1 MRDTSGQA
9 LGHDVMEFQKIDL
22 KKTHI
27 TEIFRIEDLQ
37 KLQDAFS
44 KANNIAS
51 TITDLEGNAITE
63 PSNHSV
69 VCSLI
74 RKTKKGLDKCRKS
87 GRTLGFMSLEQDQ
100 PCYMK
105 CQGVGFI
112 DAAAPIVIGGVHMA
126 NWLIGQNC
134 IGDVDEDRI
143 ACYAEEIGAEKEQML
158 QAFRRMTVISI
169 EEFKKKL
176 DFLWLL
182 ANQIAVL
189 SYRNLSYKKMVTL
202 LENSQVR
209 LKEYKDNLEKT
220 VTQRTRELT
229 QALDEIKQISVRDG
243 LTGCYNR
250 RYINEHFPKEFR
262 RAKRYKNSISIIMC
276 DIDYFKKVNDTYGH
290 QCGDYVLKEVASTL
304 QLSFRKDIDWVGRYG
319 GEEFLIVLP
328 FTSIRSAVIISE
340 RLKKA
345 IQDLT
350 LEYDKEQMSVTA
362 SFGVSGMDKWDLSE
376 DLTWE
381 ILLNSSDIFLY
392 KAKDAGRNRIE
403 FGPAIKN

>member
-1 MRDTSGQA
+1 
-9 LGHDVMEFQKIDL
+9 MEFQKIDL
-22 KKTHI
+22 KDTNI
-27 TEIFRIEDLQ
+27 TDIFRLEDLQ
-37 KLQDAFS
+37 QLQDAFS

-63 PSNHSV
+63 PSSHTT
-69 VCSLI
+69 VCALV

-87 GRTLGFMSLEQDQ
+87 GRTLGLMSLKQEQ
-100 PCYMK
+100 PSYMK
-105 CQGVGFI
+105 CQSLGFF
-112 DAAAPIVIGGVHMA
+112 DAAAPIVIGGIHMA

-143 ACYAEEIGAEKEQML
+143 VCYAEEIGADKEQML
-158 QAFRRMTVISI
+158 QAFRQMTVISE
-169 EEFKKKL
+169 EEFKQKL

-182 ANQIAVL
+182 AHQIAVL

-202 LENSQVR
+202 LEKSQLR

-250 RYINEHFPKEFR
+250 RYINEHFPKEFS
-262 RAKRYKNSISIIMC
+262 RAKRYKNPISIIMC
-276 DIDYFKKVNDTYGH
+276 DIDFFKKVNDTYGH
-290 QCGDYVLKEVASTL
+290 QCGDYVLKEVALAL

-340 RLKKA
+340 RVKKA
-345 IQDLT
+345 VQDLP
-350 LEYDKEQMSVTA
+350 LEYDKKQMSVTA
-362 SFGVSGMDKWDLSE
+362 SFGVSGMDQWDLSE

-381 ILLNSSDIFLY
+381 TILNSSDIYLY
-392 KAKDAGRNRIE
+392 KAKDEGRNRIE
-403 FGPAIKN
+403 FGPAMKK